1 MEAILPAMHQST
13 DGGDSCPQ
21 SGAASVAPVPADAEE
36 TEVFFMARERILVV
50 EDEED
55 ILELVRYNLTREGYV
70 VTGVQSGEDALDAVK
85 EGRCDLVVLDLMLPG
100 IDGFSVAKR
109 IKGDEELAGIPIIML
124 TAKTEESD
132 IVAGLEIGAEDYI
145 TKPFSPRVLV
155 ARVRSALR
163 RRARVEMPGEP
174 ILRRGDL
181 TIDMRRHC
189 VFVKGQSV
197 DLTFS
202 EFELL
207 SFLAS
212 RPGWAFSRAQIVDAI
227 RGYNYAVTDRS
238 VDVQIVGL
246 RRKLGACSKY
256 IQTVRGVGYR
266 FRDSYLKN

>member
-1 MEAILPAMHQST
+1 
-13 DGGDSCPQ
+13 
-21 SGAASVAPVPADAEE
+21 
-36 TEVFFMARERILVV
+36 MARERILVV
-50 EDEED
+50 DDEED
-55 ILELVRYNLTREGYV
+55 IVELVRVNLVREGFV
-70 VTGVQSGEDALDAVK
+70 VTGVLTGEEALTVLE
-85 EGRCDLVVLDLMLPG
+85 EGRFDLVVLDLMLPG

-109 IKGDEELAGIPIIML
+109 IKRDAGLSAIPIIML
-124 TAKTEESD
+124 TARTEESD
-132 IVAGLEIGAEDYI
+132 VVTGLEIGAADYI

-163 RRARVEMPGEP
+163 RTSQVQGADEP
-174 ILRRGDL
+174 LIKREEL

-189 VFVKGQSV
+189 VFVKGEPV

-227 RGYNYAVTDRS
+227 RGFNYAVTDRS

-246 RRKLGACSKY
+246 RRKLGACSNY

-266 FRDSYLKN
+266 FKDNNLKN

>member
-1 MEAILPAMHQST
+1 
-13 DGGDSCPQ
+13 
-21 SGAASVAPVPADAEE
+21 
-36 TEVFFMARERILVV
+36 MARERILVV
-50 EDEED
+50 DDEED
-55 ILELVRYNLTREGYV
+55 IVELVRVNLVREGFV
-70 VTGVQSGEDALDAVK
+70 VTGVLTGEEALTVLE
-85 EGRCDLVVLDLMLPG
+85 EGRFDLVVLDLMLPG

-109 IKGDEELAGIPIIML
+109 IKRDAGLSAIPIIML
-124 TAKTEESD
+124 TARTEESD
-132 IVAGLEIGAEDYI
+132 VVTGLEIGAADYI

-163 RRARVEMPGEP
+163 LTSQVKGADEP
-174 ILRRGDL
+174 LIKREEL

-189 VFVKGQSV
+189 VFVKGEPV

-227 RGYNYAVTDRS
+227 RGFNYAVTDRS

-246 RRKLGACSKY
+246 RRKLGACSNY

-266 FRDSYLKN
+266 FKDNNLKN